1 MNKILLGCVADDF
14 TGACIETRYRGRSYC
29 WITVVWLREAAYGLS
44 FPIMP
49 AWASRM
55 AKSTATIK
63 NMTIKIRSVVPDM
76 AISLVVC
83 A

>member
-1 MNKILLGCVADDF
+1 
-14 TGACIETRYRGRSYC
+14 
-29 WITVVWLREAAYGLS
+29 
-44 FPIMP
+44 MP

-76 AISLVVC
+76 AIPLVVRAGTSFTQGVAHC
-83 A
+83 EVMQGSRHWGVWPK

>member
-1 MNKILLGCVADDF
+1 M
-14 TGACIETRYRGRSYC
+14 
-29 WITVVWLREAAYGLS
+29 VWLREPAYGLS

-49 AWASRM
+49 AWASRI

-76 AISLVVC
+76 AIPLVVC

>member
-1 MNKILLGCVADDF
+1 
-14 TGACIETRYRGRSYC
+14 
-29 WITVVWLREAAYGLS
+29 
-44 FPIMP
+44 MP

-63 NMTIKIRSVVPDM
+63 NMAIKIRSVVPDM
-76 AISLVVC
+76 AIPLVVC